1 MISLSSARPP
11 PSPDWLD
18 SKAPKLKIE
27 LRSIQEGDAPLL
39 SRPESPGN
47 SNRRKGAP
55 DKAQLGHGLP
65 ISFYHLEYRK

>member
-11 PSPDWLD
+11 PSPDRLD

-27 LRSIQEGDAPLL
+27 LRSIQGDAPLL
-39 SRPESPGN
+39 SSPESPGN

-55 DKAQLGHGLP
+55 DKAQLGHELP